1 VGRGLVAGWLPV
13 PAVGRGE
20 AVPPPVAAG
29 LDDGAE
35 RSQSGKRPTAALAT
49 SAAARATARIAAA
62 ILAQDRDLRNGPPL
76 PEPPARSALVVGS

>member
-35 RSQSGKRPTAALAT
+35 RSQSGKRPTAALAAGAVGPSRRFVMVT
-49 SAAARATARIAAA
+49 PLARR
-62 ILAQDRDLRNGPPL
+62 AQP
-76 PEPPARSALVVGS
+76 